1 LVVLANLENLNSIL
15 IRNDVDKAERFKQLH
30 QIVDIQLKSLDEK
43 DFMKALKKL
52 SGDIYIRKKGKD

>member
-1 LVVLANLENLNSIL
+1 MRQALSPL
-15 IRNDVDKAERFKQLH
+15 IRNEVDKAKRFKQLR

-52 SGDIYIRKKGKD
+52 SNGIYIRKKGID